1 MAAVPQYFAQNVLYP
16 AGDGSAHNNDALL
29 HLIIINNSH
38 GRQIS
43 FCWCSCS

>member
-29 HLIIINNSH
+29 LSDCYI
-38 GRQIS
+38 
-43 FCWCSCS
+43 